1 MKKAI
6 KNHIINTC
14 EAKNFPAYW
23 VELVMEI
30 YDAQMAAAK
39 QRKPAKIVATIASV
53 SASGMSR
60 KVKFGF
66 VRKTGEFV
74 DITRIFADLYGRKVR
89 SSYSGFQVNG
99 CGMDMIFAVLC
110 DIFYTITHKSE
121 WSKYNEFCRY
131 ERF

>member
-6 KNHIINTC
+6 KNHIINAC
-14 EAKNFPAYW
+14 EAKKLPAYW
-23 VELVMEI
+23 VELVLEI
-30 YDAQMAAAK
+30 YDAQMTAAK
-39 QRKPAKIVATIASV
+39 YLAPAKIVASVASV

-60 KVKFGF
+60 KIKFGF

-74 DITRIFADLYGRKVR
+74 DITRIFAELYGAKVR

-99 CGMDMIFAVLC
+99 CGMDMIFHVLSS
-110 DIFYTITHKSE
+110 IFYTITPKSE
-121 WSKYNEFCRY
+121 WSKYNFFCRY